1 VDKLRQN
8 FRVIVPT
15 LIGLRIC
22 GLGIAGCESFSHG
35 LNVLVSDHTE
45 FEYDHNLPRG
55 YDSKTTGYL
64 ETLQGASIIYAQHH
78 KGNLPPMQTSAV
90 TLKALT
96 QYLAHGSKY
105 CANNPATKPP
115 FTPSAKLSGRK
126 MGVVSH
132 DGRAILFYDSDP
144 PANYRRS
151 CYVAIKGV
159 AGHVTASDLPKLLI
173 ASRQE

>member
-1 VDKLRQN
+1 MDKFPQIWRI
-8 FRVIVPT
+8 IVPVT
-15 LIGLRIC
+15 IGLLLYGFVVVVWNR
-22 GLGIAGCESFSHG
+22 SYHG
-35 LNVLVSDHTE
+35 LSVLMSDHME

-64 ETLQGASIIYAQHH
+64 EALQGASIIYAQHH

-115 FTPSAKLSGRK
+115 FTPDAKLSGRK

-132 DGRAILFYDSDP
+132 GGRAILFYDSDP